1 MFADKA
7 QEKKNLL
14 FKACYRGKVRANP
27 FWGGRAPAGECK
39 IPVHSPRPTA
49 YPLWAYLVLD
59 GIAVFPAKT
68 PSSAQEQAGRFKGM
82 GFLLAEFLQV
92 FW

>member
-27 FWGGRAPAGECK
+27 FWGGAPLPESAK
-39 IPVHSPRPTA
+39 SPSTAPVQPRIHSGLILCLMA
-49 YPLWAYLVLD
+49 LQ
-59 GIAVFPAKT
+59 FPAKT
-68 PSSAQEQAGRFKGM
+68 PVTAQAGRFKGM